1 MKIREFIMRNRKYEG
16 KQEDKI
22 AEIMK
27 EIELKN
33 YIPISTKLT
42 LIDKLADMLIVKNE
56 DGFGTYDSA
65 ARYIYF
71 TLMSIQVYTN
81 LEFSFNDNVGNNNKL
96 DITELCNEYDLL
108 MENGWLF
115 PIIEAIGNDY
125 KDFNSL
131 LNMKWDERLTQMNSS
146 EAVVNRV
153 LGSMLVA
160 VQEAS
165 LNITKSMIG
174 SGGSITQI
182 LEQMNNE
189 DKAG

>member
-1 MKIREFIMRNRKYEG
+1 MKIKEFISRNRKYEG
-16 KQEDKI
+16 KQEDEI

-33 YIPISTKLT
+33 YIPISAKFN
-42 LIDKLADMLIVKNE
+42 LIDKLADLLIIKNE
-56 DGFGTYDSA
+56 DGFGTYDSG
-65 ARYIYF
+65 ARYLYF
-71 TLMSIQVYTN
+71 TLMAIQMYTN
-81 LEFSFNDNVGNNNKL
+81 LEFSFEDKLQANNKL

-108 MENGWLF
+108 MVNGWLF
-115 PIIEAIGNDY
+115 PIIENIGNDY

-131 LNMKWDERLTQMNSS
+131 LNMKWDERMIQMNSS

-153 LGSMLVA
+153 LGSMLLA

-174 SGGSITQI
+174 SDGSITQI
-182 LEQMNNE
+182 LEQMNSKE
-189 DKAG
+189 